1 MYIYYIFHFIVTCS
15 DTRWPMTF
23 NALNHGF
30 RSALLTLHI
39 WMDQI
44 HLLGMPRLALRSPA
58 TQAFVEAYRTQALTH
73 TQFKSMQMTASF
85 HPHTVCCN
93 QSQHRCLIF

>member
-1 MYIYYIFHFIVTCS
+1 MCTCVY
-15 DTRWPMTF
+15 
-23 NALNHGF
+23 
-30 RSALLTLHI
+30 I

-73 TQFKSMQMTASF
+73 TQFKSMQMNSKL
-85 HPHTVCCN
+85 P
-93 QSQHRCLIF
+93 SPYCLLQPISTSVSHLLR